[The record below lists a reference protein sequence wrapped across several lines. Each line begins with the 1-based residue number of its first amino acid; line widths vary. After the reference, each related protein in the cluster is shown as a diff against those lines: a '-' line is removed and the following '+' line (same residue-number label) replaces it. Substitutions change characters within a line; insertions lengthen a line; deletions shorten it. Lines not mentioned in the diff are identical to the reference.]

1 MEPSWSHCGTIHP
14 EVFLDQLSATMA
26 IMKAMKAMGA
36 CKVSGKPMTKGD
48 IQEYIAEATELKASD
63 ARKMD
68 VQRIGCGG

>member
-1 MEPSWSHCGTIHP
+1 
-14 EVFLDQLSATMA
+14 MA

-68 VQRIGCGG
+68 VQRIG